1 MRLVY
6 LIDIVEGN
14 HKIVRDRLDKD
25 SLNVMKNR
33 PLVAKKLKGNLN
45 ISQQAITCSKLIIE
59 TLEQG
64 VEYVQS

>member
-6 LIDIVEGN
+6 LIDIVEDN
-14 HKIVRDRLDKD
+14 HKIVRDGLDKD

-33 PLVAKKLKGNLN
+33 PLVAKKRKGNLN

>member
-6 LIDIVEGN
+6 LIDIVEDN

-45 ISQQAITCSKLIIE
+45 IFQQAITCSKLIIE